1 MKDLVF
7 KVSLDETNLILE
19 GLGHLPF
26 ARVYALV
33 EKVQRQA
40 SEQLKG
46 GSDLVAA
53 SAAESVAPHSGGAA
67 NGGSNGQ

>member
-1 MKDLVF
+1 MKELVF
-7 KVSLDETNLILE
+7 KVSLEETNLILE

-33 EKVQRQA
+33 EKVQQQA

-46 GSDLVAA
+46 GSELVVVPAA
-53 SAAESVAPHSGGAA
+53 GSPATQSGGSV

>member
-1 MKDLVF
+1 MKELVF
-7 KVSLDETNLILE
+7 KVSIDETNLILE

-46 GSDLVAA
+46 GSELVVDPA
-53 SAAESVAPHSGGAA
+53 SALAATQSGGVA
-67 NGGSNGQ
+67 NGGSNGR